1 MLDEERSPK
10 DILLQFRSVKSGMHK
25 AEQLLLDEV
34 FRKTL
39 AIQLV
44 KTMDACPGDCG
55 NEERIEVFRK
65 EFPDLKL
72 EELAGKMEGVNS
84 LNQWLQE
91 YLKKKKKAKPGLL
104 LKKYRNLQE
113 NPADEGRYYFL
124 ACLPKPAPP
133 HLLGVGAGKVGC

>member
-1 MLDEERSPK
+1 MLPRDLTRELKARLKSINGQIEGIIKMLDEERSPK

-39 AIQLV
+39 AIQIV

-55 NEERIEVFRK
+55 NEERLEVFRK

-72 EELAGKMEGVNS
+72 EELAEKMEEINS

-91 YLKKKKKAKPGLL
+91 YLQKEK
-104 LKKYRNLQE
+104 
-113 NPADEGRYYFL
+113 
-124 ACLPKPAPP
+124 
-133 HLLGVGAGKVGC
+133 GKG

>member
-1 MLDEERSPK
+1 MKAKGIYFIYTNLEGMLPKDLTKDLKARLKSISGQIEGIIKMLDEERTPK
-10 DILLQFRSVKSGMHK
+10 DILLQFRSVKSGMSK

-55 NEERIEVFRK
+55 NEERLEAFRK

-72 EELAGKMEGVNS
+72 EDLAEKMDEINS

-91 YLKKKKKAKPGLL
+91 YLKKEEKS
-104 LKKYRNLQE
+104 
-113 NPADEGRYYFL
+113 
-124 ACLPKPAPP
+124 
-133 HLLGVGAGKVGC
+133 

>member
-1 MLDEERSPK
+1 MLPKDLTRDLKARLKSISGQIEGIIKMLDEERTPK
-10 DILLQFRSVKSGMHK
+10 DILLQFRSVKSGMSK

-55 NEERIEVFRK
+55 NEERLEAFRK

-72 EELAGKMEGVNS
+72 EELTEKMEEINS

-91 YLKKKKKAKPGLL
+91 YLKK
-104 LKKYRNLQE
+104 E
-113 NPADEGRYYFL
+113 
-124 ACLPKPAPP
+124 
-133 HLLGVGAGKVGC
+133 

>member
-1 MLDEERSPK
+1 MLPKDLTRDIKTRLKSISGQIEGITRMLDEERSPK

-72 EELAGKMEGVNS
+72 EELAGKMEEVNS

-91 YLKKKKKAKPGLL
+91 YLKKEK
-104 LKKYRNLQE
+104 E
-113 NPADEGRYYFL
+113 
-124 ACLPKPAPP
+124 
-133 HLLGVGAGKVGC
+133 

>member
-1 MLDEERSPK
+1 MLPKELTRDIRTRLKSISGQIEGIVKMLEEERPPK
-10 DILLQFRSVKSGMHK
+10 DILLQFRSVKSGVNK

-39 AIQLV
+39 AIQIV

-55 NEERIEVFRK
+55 NEERFEAFRK

-72 EELAGKMEGVNS
+72 KDLVEKMEEIKA

-91 YLKKKKKAKPGLL
+91 YLEKAKG
-104 LKKYRNLQE
+104 
-113 NPADEGRYYFL
+113 
-124 ACLPKPAPP
+124 
-133 HLLGVGAGKVGC
+133 

>member
-1 MLDEERSPK
+1 MLPKDLTRDIKARLKSINGQIEGIIKMLDEERPPK
-10 DILLQFRSVKSGMHK
+10 DILLQFRSVKSGMNK

-39 AIQLV
+39 AIQIV

-55 NEERIEVFRK
+55 NEERLEAFRK

-72 EELAGKMEGVNS
+72 EELAGKMEEINS

-91 YLKKKKKAKPGLL
+91 YLKKEEKG
-104 LKKYRNLQE
+104 
-113 NPADEGRYYFL
+113 
-124 ACLPKPAPP
+124 
-133 HLLGVGAGKVGC
+133 